1 VTPLDHRNPPTD
13 LWSGPA
19 ADLAAAAGA
28 SFAPVPAADPARPQQ
43 PTDRIA
49 PAPFDELIDT
59 EPSRHVAAAHAT
71 SYGVEQLP
79 HDYAYYP
86 PTDGAHSARG
96 SRAHRDT
103 RTSSSG
109 DRRRSTAPR
118 DRAPATAT
126 GSSGSPGGGRKARRG
141 TGGQDGRP
149 KRSHAA
155 IGAAVV
161 AMTAVAGTLAFI
173 LTNGSPPPEAGTA
186 PGRDTVVTSA
196 APGNDPAPVAPS
208 TAKNDRKP
216 AVPSSEASKTTTSTT
231 PNTGPESPTFRAGQ
245 WIVVLD
251 TYPTD
256 AGMAADQ
263 LAKSLAAKLIN
274 SGVPARALLASGQ
287 YPGLAGGDGD
297 PMTDTWI
304 VYLGPATSS
313 AAAVNA
319 CSSPKVQKVHPNNA
333 CPSYE
338 PAVRP

>member
-1 VTPLDHRNPPTD
+1 VTSLDHRNPPTD

-28 SFAPVPAADPARPQQ
+28 SFAPAPAAEPARRQL

-96 SRAHRDT
+96 SRAQRDT
-103 RTSSSG
+103 RTSSTG
-109 DRRRSTAPR
+109 DRRSAAPR

-126 GSSGSPGGGRKARRG
+126 GSSGDHGGGRNGRRG
-141 TGGQDGRP
+141 TGSPGGRP

-155 IGAAVV
+155 VGAAVV
-161 AMTAVAGTLAFI
+161 AVTAVIGTLAFV
-173 LTNGSPPPEAGTA
+173 LTNGSPSPEAGSGTDT
-186 PGRDTVVTSA
+186 GRDTVVPSA
-196 APGNDPAPVAPS
+196 APSNDPTPPS
-208 TAKNDRKP
+208 TAKNGRKP

-263 LAKSLAAKLIN
+263 LAKSLAGKLIN
-274 SGVPARALLASGQ
+274 SGVPARALLANGQ
-287 YPGLAGGDGD
+287 YPGLAGADGD

-313 AAAVNA
+313 AAAVNV
-319 CSSPKVQKVHPNNA
+319 CSSAKVQKEHPNNA
-333 CPSYE
+333 CPTYE

>member
-1 VTPLDHRNPPTD
+1 MTPLDHRNPPTD

-28 SFAPVPAADPARPQQ
+28 SFAPAPAAEPARRQL

-96 SRAHRDT
+96 SRAQRDT
-103 RTSSSG
+103 RTSSTG
-109 DRRRSTAPR
+109 GRRSAAPR

-126 GSSGSPGGGRKARRG
+126 GSSGDHGGGRNGRRG

-155 IGAAVV
+155 VGAAVV
-161 AMTAVAGTLAFI
+161 AVTAVIGTLAFV
-173 LTNGSPPPEAGTA
+173 LTNGSSPEAGSGTGTSRDSVAPSA
-186 PGRDTVVTSA
+186 PG
-196 APGNDPAPVAPS
+196 GNDPAPAAPS
-208 TAKNDRKP
+208 TAKNGRKP
-216 AVPSSEASKTTTSTT
+216 AVPSSETSTTTSTT

-263 LAKSLAAKLIN
+263 LAKSLAGKLIN
-274 SGVPARALLASGQ
+274 SGVPARALRASGQ
-287 YPGLAGGDGD
+287 YPGLADAGGD

-319 CSSPKVQKVHPNNA
+319 CSSPKVQKVHANNA